1 MRALLPAALAALP
14 VGIIGA
20 LASGALYYWRLI
32 RRRELRR
39 RLEQSNLR
47 ALVRLFVAED
57 RLVNG
62 GVQDYRKHEAASSR
76 SQ

>member
-14 VGIIGA
+14 VGAIGA

-57 RLVNG
+57 RLVND
-62 GVQDYRKHEAASSR
+62 GVQDYREDEAASSR